1 MAAKRPILKSG
12 DKLLATI
19 NNSDKDEFL
28 ILAKEMNLLGCQIVA
43 TEGTAKMLQI
53 EGIDAKIVNK
63 IGEGKPDIVD
73 SIRNK
78 SINMI
83 VNTPTRGND
92 SQRDGFKLRRTA
104 VESGVSLMTSLDTL
118 RAMVTVMKRGLK
130 VKDLD
135 IFDLGK

>member
-1 MAAKRPILKSG
+1 
-12 DKLLATI
+12 
-19 NNSDKDEFL
+19 
-28 ILAKEMNLLGCQIVA
+28 
-43 TEGTAKMLQI
+43 QI

-73 SIRNK
+73 SIRDK

-92 SQRDGFKLRRTA
+92 SRRDGFKLRRTA

-135 IFDLGK
+135 IFNLGK